1 MKYSDHY
8 ILAKYLSASYNINN
22 LYNRI
27 PFIAGNILPDIN
39 KFTYL
44 QGYNRLSDR
53 YLSKTK
59 RLTSGHTAEGSRFYV
74 NKNTNRFRVK
84 YHGVNAKK
92 AGLLA
97 WYRMG
102 VLMHY
107 VTDRFTYPHTLAS
120 NMTFAEHVSY
130 EENLHETFSTL
141 IKQLYYGDNS
151 EKIKGFVRKYFMK
164 MDFDSMYKAF
174 RSADSESFIPLNN
187 CLFIIAMSIKYMD
200 YVMPRHII

>member
-8 ILAKYLSASYNINN
+8 ILAKYLAASYNINN

-27 PFIAGNILPDIN
+27 PFIVGNVLPDIN

-44 QGYNRLSDR
+44 QGYNRLPDNCI
-53 YLSKTK
+53 SKLK
-59 RLTSGHTAEGSRFYV
+59 RLTAGHTAEGSRFYV
-74 NKNTNRFRVK
+74 NKNTNSFRIK

-92 AGLLA
+92 AGFLA

-120 NMTFAEHVSY
+120 QMTFTEHVTY
-130 EENLHETFSTL
+130 EESLHETFSSL
-141 IKQLYYGDNS
+141 IKQLYYGNYN
-151 EKIKGFVRKYFMK
+151 EKIKSLVRGNFRKI
-164 MDFDSMYKAF
+164 DFNSMYKAF
-174 RSADSESFIPLNN
+174 RSADGEAGKPLNN
-187 CLFIIAMSIKYMD
+187 CLFIIAVSIKYMD
-200 YVMPRHII
+200 YVMPRHI